1 MKLGIFIGKEEYKA
15 VIMDVPVKDG
25 VIYSLSSK
33 DLSKVKEFILPY
45 KKNISSAGIFIS
57 DYYTEYF
64 INEFKG
70 AKDEDLPKLIKFKVK
85 ELSLYKEAVSVLGFQ
100 AINKVENLIKTV
112 SAVTKGEVVKQA
124 EELVEGLGIKDF
136 TITASSFP
144 LLNLCKT
151 GNFSLICSM
160 DNTLTVFFGNQQ
172 ELTYVR
178 KLKVGEN
185 SVFGIPATFKYY
197 RENFKDNIPDSVF
210 TIGKNIE
217 LPEGIKE
224 KTITINTLAKT
235 KDNMKLDGFE
245 IPIGG
250 LLNL

>member
-112 SAVTKGEVVKQA
+112 SAVTKGEIVKQA
-124 EELVEGLGIKDF
+124 EELVNDKEKLQERLAKLSGGIAV
-136 TITASSFP
+136 I
-144 LLNLCKT
+144 
-151 GNFSLICSM
+151 
-160 DNTLTVFFGNQQ
+160 
-172 ELTYVR
+172 
-178 KLKVGEN
+178 KVGGATEIEVKEKFVASFDN
-185 SVFGIPATFKYY
+185 AQSDSFVFQHRLEYILNCHSSVLFFSRHGFCRTKLA
-197 RENFKDNIPDSVF
+197 
-210 TIGKNIE
+210 GE
-217 LPEGIKE
+217 LPSPKM
-224 KTITINTLAKT
+224 LVPA
-235 KDNMKLDGFE
+235 
-245 IPIGG
+245 
-250 LLNL
+250 